1 MTQAGYEKL
10 GDEGLSHT
18 SPAKDTGMLSAPP
31 PPPKA
36 NNVLLQSYFIC

>member
-31 PPPKA
+31 PPKA